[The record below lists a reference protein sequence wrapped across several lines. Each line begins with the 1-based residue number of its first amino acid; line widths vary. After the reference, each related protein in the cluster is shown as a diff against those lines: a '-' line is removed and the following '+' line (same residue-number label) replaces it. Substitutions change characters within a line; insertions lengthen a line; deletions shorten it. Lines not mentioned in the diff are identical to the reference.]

1 VPVLTGLFA
10 AIAGCTEKR
19 VNISLRWWNV
29 LTFAGIKG
37 SLSIVMLTMIP
48 ASFLHLKMFKA
59 VVIGVIMLST
69 FVYSG
74 ALIMIIAGNQD
85 SFLAEQNAET
95 GTHT

>member
-1 VPVLTGLFA
+1 MPVLTGLFA

-69 FVYSG
+69 FLYSG
-74 ALIMIIAGNQD
+74 ALLAIIGSNHRK
-85 SFLAEQNAET
+85 FLAEKLAENA
-95 GTHT
+95 HH